1 MSVTRERPDRGNGKT
16 CADPSR
22 FSWDYRKH
30 RSISQRN
37 GRHGNLRWEIRAH
50 THEDWVFGRN
60 WIDKVMNS
68 SGGQAGFRHVV
79 ITGASS
85 GIGAALAKYY
95 ARPSMRLSLLGRNTS
110 RIAAIV
116 RACQDAGATVQSD
129 IGDVTDAIFMSRWLE
144 ACDDAAPIDLLIA
157 NAGVGGQSAMTT
169 SAAETLAAAHAVFS
183 TNVIGVANSILPVLP
198 RLVGRRRG
206 HVVLLSSLAGYL
218 GMPISPAYCAS
229 KAAVRVYGEGL
240 RRSLAPHGVRVTVV
254 SPGFVQ
260 TPMSESI
267 PGQLPFLWDCQR
279 AARHIAA
286 GIAKAQH
293 EIAFPWPMV
302 MLSRLA
308 GFLPS
313 SVLDPILHRI
323 RQNRVNA

>member
-1 MSVTRERPDRGNGKT
+1 
-16 CADPSR
+16 
-22 FSWDYRKH
+22 
-30 RSISQRN
+30 
-37 GRHGNLRWEIRAH
+37 
-50 THEDWVFGRN
+50 
-60 WIDKVMNS
+60 MNS
-68 SGGQAGFRHVV
+68 SVGQAGFRHAV

-95 ARPSMRLSLLGRNTS
+95 AQPSMRMSLLGRNAP
-110 RIAAIV
+110 RIAEIARIC
-116 RACQDAGATVQSD
+116 RDAGATVHYD

-157 NAGVGGQSAMTT
+157 NAGVGGQSVIATP
-169 SAAETLAAAHAVFS
+169 AAETLAAAHAVFS

-206 HVVLLSSLAGYL
+206 NVVLLSSLAGYL

-229 KAAVRVYGEGL
+229 KAAVRVYGQAL

-267 PGQLPFLWDCQR
+267 PGRLPFLWDSQR

-286 GIAKAQH
+286 GIARAQH

-308 GFLPS
+308 GLLPS
-313 SVLDPILHRI
+313 FVLDPVLHRI
-323 RQNRVNA
+323 SRNRVSA